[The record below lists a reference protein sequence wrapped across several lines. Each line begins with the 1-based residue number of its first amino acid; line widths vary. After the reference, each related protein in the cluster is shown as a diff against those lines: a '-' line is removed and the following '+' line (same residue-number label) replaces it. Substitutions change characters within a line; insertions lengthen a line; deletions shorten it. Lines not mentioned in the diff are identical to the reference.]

1 MEYLDIYDE
10 LGNFIGTESREKVH
24 KEGLWHKTVHCW
36 LYDKEGNVYFQI
48 RKDRKTLYTT
58 ASGHV
63 QAGETVEEAFTRE
76 IKEEIGISLEK
87 ENVVF
92 VKINP
97 FTMDRIKKD
106 GTLFKD
112 RAFAN
117 VYLSQWKGSF
127 SSFSFDTEELDGLAK
142 VKAKETLEL
151 FRGSRQKIK
160 GACIVTKENKN
171 VEEEKEFIVSDFL
184 LNEGETLLEKYGFV
198 LEKIIEL
205 VGDKNEEKSKC

>member
-10 LGNFIGTESREKVH
+10 FGNFIGTETRDKVH
-24 KEGLWHKTVHCW
+24 KDGLWHKTVHCW

-76 IKEEIGISLEK
+76 IQEEIGISLLPQDTIFLK
-87 ENVVF
+87 M
-92 VKINP
+92 NP
-97 FTMDRIKKD
+97 FTMDKVKSD

-117 VYLSQWKGSF
+117 IYLSEWKDSVSHF
-127 SSFSFDTEELDGLAK
+127 AFDEEELDGIAK
-142 VKAKETLEL
+142 VNAKETWEL
-151 FRGSRQKIK
+151 FKGNRKSVQGVRIAIK
-160 GACIVTKENKN
+160 EKKRI
-171 VEEEKEFIVSDFL
+171 EEEKEFILSDFL

-198 LEKIIEL
+198 LEKIVEL
-205 VGDKNEEKSKC
+205 VGEKEKDESK